1 MLPGTQADPSPSRPL
16 DDVLTPKQLAASPSS
31 GYKTEKGKHLI
42 FIILLQ
48 VISILFI
55 YYKYMQR
62 NKTVACMVTHALTCL
77 FCMNKFYHRH
87 DSVATAH
94 YIQCRLGSVTVSV
107 TSATLLSVRLGNDIM
122 PQLTSTSQR
131 HDQRRLSS
139 TMTNVASTA
148 SRLGSDV
155 TLRSTLTQQRH
166 R

>member
-1 MLPGTQADPSPSRPL
+1 VATLLKTCVQHVFSSLQRRPL
-16 DDVLTPKQLAASPSS
+16 QFRFGAPTRRPGPASPSS

-131 HDQRRLSS
+131 HDQR
-139 TMTNVASTA
+139 
-148 SRLGSDV
+148 
-155 TLRSTLTQQRH
+155 
-166 R
+166 